1 MTQAEG
7 LSAGDLAV
15 DRELADIALGY
26 RFLLDV
32 TPVNLIDA
40 RRRFLDRGTP
50 PEFRYR
56 PLEDDVDV
64 VANRL
69 ANVDT
74 HAVEDTTLSH
84 LLQAKHREVGLQI
97 EMLRCRGSTD
107 FLPLSTE
114 LYGAVSPI
122 LLAAAEQLL
131 DEIAM
136 PPRDGDRSVDAVTF
150 AQLAEAELDRYRQ
163 ALPDLDVHVEVRD
176 DGTGVMVTN
185 GDILIASTAS
195 VPASGVTGLLQ
206 HEVGTH
212 VVTFVNGTHQPLR
225 LFAAGLAGYEETQ
238 EGLAVLA
245 EHLVG
250 GLSAARLRQL
260 AARAAAVHQMVE
272 GASFADVHRALT
284 GYGVPRVSAFNIAA
298 RVFRAGG
305 LTKDA
310 VYLRGLI
317 DLMAH
322 LKAGGNL
329 DVLWLGKMAL
339 ADAPLVEQLTSRG
352 VLHEPV
358 LRPRYL
364 DDPAAQARLR
374 QAGAATS
381 LVDLIGEPQ

>member
-1 MTQAEG
+1 MTPIEG
-7 LSAGDLAV
+7 LSAADLAI

-32 TPVNLIDA
+32 TPVNLVDA
-40 RRRFLDRGTP
+40 RHRFLDRGTP

-64 VANRL
+64 VASRL
-69 ANVDT
+69 AMVDI
-74 HAVEDTTLSH
+74 HAVQDATLLH
-84 LLQAKHREVGLQI
+84 VLLAKHREVGLQI

-131 DEIAM
+131 DEIRV
-136 PPRDGDRSVDAVTF
+136 PPNDEGPSVDAATF
-150 AQLAEAELDRYRQ
+150 ARLAAAEVDRYRQ
-163 ALPDLDVHVEVRD
+163 ALPELDVKIEVRD
-176 DGTGVMVTN
+176 DGTGIMVTN
-185 GDILIASTAS
+185 GDLLIASSAT
-195 VPASGVTGLLQ
+195 VPASRVNALLQ

-212 VVTFVNGTHQPLR
+212 VVTFVNGTHQPLH
-225 LFAAGLAGYEETQ
+225 LLAAGLAGYEETQ

-245 EHLVG
+245 EHMVG
-250 GLSAARLRQL
+250 GLSATRLRQV
-260 AARAAAVHQMVE
+260 AARTVAVHQMVE

-284 GYGVPRVSAFNIAA
+284 GYGVRRVSAFTIAA
-298 RVFRAGG
+298 RVFRSGG

-310 VYLRGLI
+310 IYLRGLI

-322 LKAGGNL
+322 LTAGGDL
-329 DVLWLGKMAL
+329 EVLWLGKMAL
-339 ADAPLVEQLTSRG
+339 ADAPLVEQLMTRG
-352 VLHEPV
+352 LLHEPV

-374 QAGAATS
+374 QAGAVES
-381 LVDLIGEPQ
+381 LIDLIGDPQ

>member
-1 MTQAEG
+1 LTPIEG
-7 LSAGDLAV
+7 LSAADLAI

-32 TPVNLIDA
+32 TPVNLVDA
-40 RRRFLDRGTP
+40 RHRFLDRGTP

-64 VANRL
+64 VASRL
-69 ANVDT
+69 AKVDI
-74 HAVEDTTLSH
+74 HAVQDATLSH
-84 LLQAKHREVGLQI
+84 VLQAKHREVGLQI

-131 DEIAM
+131 DEIRV
-136 PPRDGDRSVDAVTF
+136 PPNDEGPSVDAATF
-150 AQLAEAELDRYRQ
+150 ARLAHTEVDRYRQ
-163 ALPDLDVHVEVRD
+163 ALPELDVKIEVRD
-176 DGTGVMVTN
+176 DGTGIMVTN
-185 GDILIASTAS
+185 GELLIASSVS
-195 VPASGVTGLLQ
+195 VPASRVNALLQ

-212 VVTFVNGTHQPLR
+212 VVTFVNGTHQPLH
-225 LFAAGLAGYEETQ
+225 LLAAGLAGYEETQ

-245 EHLVG
+245 EHMVG
-250 GLSAARLRQL
+250 GLSATRLRQV
-260 AARAAAVHQMVE
+260 AARTVAVHQMVE

-284 GYGVPRVSAFNIAA
+284 GYGVRRESAFTIAA
-298 RVFRAGG
+298 RVFRSGG

-310 VYLRGLI
+310 IYMRGLI
-317 DLMAH
+317 DLTSH
-322 LKAGGNL
+322 LTAGGTL
-329 DVLWLGKMAL
+329 EVLWLGKMAL
-339 ADAPLVEQLTSRG
+339 ADAPLVEQLMTRG
-352 VLHEPV
+352 LLHEPV

-374 QAGAATS
+374 QAGAVAS
-381 LVDLIGEPQ
+381 LVDLIGDPQ

>member
-1 MTQAEG
+1 VTPIER
-7 LSAGDLAV
+7 LSVADLAI

-32 TPVNLIDA
+32 TPVNLVDA
-40 RRRFLDRGTP
+40 RHGFLDRGRP

-64 VANRL
+64 VASRL
-69 ANVDT
+69 ANVDI
-74 HAVEDTTLSH
+74 HAVEDATLSH
-84 LLQAKHREVGLQI
+84 LLLAKHREVGLQI
-97 EMLRCRGSTD
+97 EMMRCRGSTD

-131 DEIAM
+131 DQIE
-136 PPRDGDRSVDAVTF
+136 PPNDEGASVDAAT
-150 AQLAEAELDRYRQ
+150 LARLAGTEVDSYRQ
-163 ALPDLDVHVEVRD
+163 ALPQLEVKIEVRD
-176 DGTGVMVTN
+176 DCTGVMVTN
-185 GDILIASTAS
+185 GDLLIASSAT
-195 VPASGVTGLLQ
+195 VPASRVKALLQ

-212 VVTFVNGTHQPLR
+212 VVTFINGTQQPLH
-225 LFAAGLAGYEETQ
+225 LLAAGLAGYEETQ

-245 EHLVG
+245 EHMVG

-260 AARAAAVHQMVE
+260 AARTVAVHRMVD

-284 GYGVPRVSAFNIAA
+284 GYGVRRLSAFTIAA
-298 RVFRAGG
+298 RVFRSGG

-310 VYLRGLI
+310 IYLRGLI
-317 DLMAH
+317 DLMSH
-322 LKAGGNL
+322 LSAGGTL
-329 DVLWLGKMAL
+329 GVLWLGKMGL
-339 ADAPLVEQLTSRG
+339 ADAPLVEQLMTRG
-352 VLHEPV
+352 LLHEPV

-374 QAGAATS
+374 QAGAVAS
-381 LVDLIGEPQ
+381 LVDLIGDPQ